1 MKKNAIAAAVLM
13 AVSGGASAAAITSF
27 TISDVWD
34 AQATALPDY
43 FNTVGGVLGTDGS
56 SGRFGFN
63 VATYKPLDRGYRY
76 RYVVGG
82 ANQGPGVFTTGFIFA
97 TNPFKPMTDFS
108 ATPFPSGGAVGDITG
123 GVLSI
128 TNLDFGGL
136 YAGTSPFYLAPDSGS
151 LKTNFIQD
159 IGGGD
164 FAVAFSFTHLITS
177 AEDPSFTYVG
187 QNAHWV
193 IEGVAHTGSSAVP
206 VPAAGW
212 LMGSGLLGL
221 AGIARR
227 KKASST

>member
-1 MKKNAIAAAVLM
+1 MEPIMKKNAIAAAVLM

-34 AQATALPDY
+34 AQASGLADY

-63 VATYKPLDRGYRY
+63 VGTSSQWTGDTGTDMLW
-76 RYVVGG
+76 GG

-97 TNPFKPMTDFS
+97 SNTFEPMTDFS
-108 ATPFPSGGAVGDITG
+108 GTGFSNGGAVGDITG
-123 GVLSI
+123 GTLSV
-128 TNLDFGGL
+128 TNFDFGGL
-136 YAGTSPFYLAPDSGS
+136 FGGASPFYLAPDSGS

-177 AEDPSFTYVG
+177 AEDPSFDLCWSECT
-187 QNAHWV
+187 
-193 IEGVAHTGSSAVP
+193 
-206 VPAAGW
+206 
-212 LMGSGLLGL
+212 LGH
-221 AGIARR
+221 
-227 KKASST
+227 